1 MNVSWMSSPQ
11 YLAQIGHLL
20 GGASLILTAALFS
33 AARCTGW
40 TPIMITLVVGIVLAS
55 LKEFVFDIIYEKDS
69 WSDSLM
75 DWTFYLLGGAVG
87 VGVVGLANALAL
99 VCA

>member
-1 MNVSWMSSPQ
+1 MSNTQ
-11 YLAQIGHLL
+11 YLAQAAHVL
-20 GGASLILTAALFS
+20 GGASLILTAALLS
-33 AARCTGW
+33 NSRCAGW